1 MSGPYE
7 RAVTGADVQACARQA
22 GLDVTTVARLGMLLN
37 ANDAVADIDELDLR
51 AGPGTVGIA
60 PARWAAVFG
69 PLFGE
74 FE

>member
-1 MSGPYE
+1 MPGPYE

-22 GLDVTTVARLGMLLN
+22 GLEVTIVTRLGTLLT
-37 ANDAVADIDELDLR
+37 ANDGVADLDDLELR
-51 AGPGTVGIA
+51 AGPGAIGIA
-60 PARWAAVFG
+60 RARWVAVFG